1 MCLAVPGKI
10 IKIADAESDPLLGR
24 LATVDFQGSTVEV
37 SLNLTPDAAEG
48 DWVLVHAG
56 YAINRLEEEE
66 AQEVWEYLRELEI
79 SAPGEPEEA

>member
-10 IKIADAESDPLLGR
+10 IKIADTQSDPLLGR

-37 SLNLTPDAAEG
+37 SLSLTPDAAEG